1 MTEATPTRP
10 QTRLAQGREHV
21 VATVDEIPPGSRKL
35 VPIGRHGVGVYNV
48 NGTFY
53 AIDDTCTHRGA
64 PLSEGDVEG
73 QELTC
78 PWHGARFDV
87 TTGSHLCPPAPKGVT
102 AYKVQVVGDEV
113 QVDVP

>member
-1 MTEATPTRP
+1 MAFTK
-10 QTRLAQGREHV
+10 
-21 VATVDEIPPGSRKL
+21 VATVQDVPAGKARQVVVNGKTLAL
-35 VPIGRHGVGVYNV
+35 VNV

-87 TTGSHLCPPAPKGVT
+87 TTGAHLCPPAPKGVT